1 MHISEGILSAPV
13 LVSGAALTAAGT
25 AVGLKKLDY
34 DRIPQVAILS
44 AGFFVAGLVHVPI
57 GPASTHLILNG
68 LMGLFLGWVAFPAI
82 LIGLVLQAVLFQF
95 GGLTSLG
102 VNTLNMA
109 LPAVICFYIFR
120 AGIKSGNMTLSIAT
134 SFLCGSGAVLL
145 GSLMLAVS
153 LALTGEHFLVVA
165 KIAVIAHIPVM
176 FIEGLIAALCVRF
189 LRRVKPEVLE
199 VVYEQQNNKTW

>member
-13 LVSGAALTAAGT
+13 LISGAALTTAGT

-44 AGFFVAGLVHVPI
+44 AGFFVACLVHVPI
-57 GPASTHLILNG
+57 GPTSTHLILNG

-82 LIGLVLQAVLFQF
+82 LIGLILQAVLFQF

-109 LPAVICFYIFR
+109 LPAVLCFYAFR
-120 AGIKSGNMTLSIAT
+120 RGIRSENITLSMAA
-134 SFLCGSGAVLL
+134 SFLVGSMAVLL
-145 GSLMLAVS
+145 GSLMLAIS
-153 LALTGEHFLVVA
+153 LVFAGEYFMVVA
-165 KIAVIAHIPVM
+165 KIAVMAHLPVM
-176 FIEGLIAALCVRF
+176 VIEGLITALCVRF
-189 LRRVKPEVLE
+189 LKRIKPEILE
-199 VVYEQQNNKTW
+199 VIYEQ

>member
-13 LVSGAALTAAGT
+13 LVSGAALTVAGT

-44 AGFFVAGLVHVPI
+44 AGFFVACLVHVPI
-57 GPASTHLILNG
+57 GPASAHLILNG

-82 LIGLVLQAVLFQF
+82 LIGLILQAVLFQF

-120 AGIKSGNMTLSIAT
+120 TGIRGENTTISMAA
-134 SFLCGSGAVLL
+134 SFLCGFGAVLL
-145 GSLMLAVS
+145 GSLMLAAS
-153 LALTGEHFLVVA
+153 LVFTGEHFLVVSR
-165 KIAVIAHIPVM
+165 IVVIAHLPVM
-176 FIEGLIAALCVRF
+176 VIEGLIAALCVRF

-199 VVYEQQNNKTW
+199 VVYEQ

>member
-13 LVSGAALTAAGT
+13 LVSGAALTMAGT

-44 AGFFVAGLVHVPI
+44 AGFFVACLVHVPI
-57 GPASTHLILNG
+57 GPASAHLVLNG
-68 LMGLFLGWVAFPAI
+68 LMGLLLGWVAFPAI
-82 LIGLVLQAVLFQF
+82 LIGLILQAVLFQF

-109 LPAVICFYIFR
+109 LPAVLCYLSLR
-120 AGIKSGNMTLSIAT
+120 AGIRSENITISMAS

-145 GSLMLAVS
+145 GSLMLAAS
-153 LALTGEHFLVVA
+153 LVFTGDDFLVVA
-165 KIAVIAHIPVM
+165 KIVFFAHIPVM
-176 FIEGLIAALCVRF
+176 VIEGLIAALCVRF
-189 LRRVKPEVLE
+189 LKRVRPEVLE
-199 VVYEQQNNKTW
+199 VVYEQQD